1 MPNST
6 CCRMIKLTSGVE
18 TVLECIYSD
27 FMLRG
32 LTVSSPHVGVLV
44 LKALSLSTSHAGCLP
59 LIAGINLFWICISRG
74 SRGSVAYS
82 LVLMA

>member
-6 CCRMIKLTSGVE
+6 SCRMIKLTSDVE

-27 FMLRG
+27 FMLSG
-32 LTVSSPHVGVLV
+32 LTVSRPRDGVVV

-59 LIAGINLFWICISRG
+59 VIAGIYLFWICISRG

>member
-6 CCRMIKLTSGVE
+6 SCRLIKLTSDVE
-18 TVLECIYSD
+18 TVLECIYSA
-27 FMLRG
+27 FMLSG
-32 LTVSSPHVGVLV
+32 LTVSSPRVGVVV

-59 LIAGINLFWICISRG
+59 VIAGINLFWICISRG